1 MMMATIS
8 PTSLQCSFQKTQ
20 RDDLA
25 CRHGDNT
32 RRMDQQP
39 QPRKEAAGVG
49 WQEHFVDKEKA
60 PFSVSVGVAVAQCLS
75 YVTIANFATLGE
87 RSCLQESALEVQ
99 RDCSI
104 ADDDNTTKN
113 GIHILG
119 ASQVNFNCTR
129 ASVKAHL
136 SRDAKVAS
144 AVLLDRLLGFLES
157 DMSDLALQVFGC
169 KESNL
174 KKLQVTWYSEPA
186 DESGQLYSEPKVNLY
201 GLGGYFRRHEDG
213 MQLTILVTLNDSF
226 EGGGTAFYVQGNED
240 DNERHG
246 SEKDPEAGMVPGSI
260 CRPPGGTAIIWGG
273 ALVHMALPVTT
284 GMRAVYVGSFSL
296 NS

>member
-1 MMMATIS
+1 MATIS
-8 PTSLQCSFQKTQ
+8 PTSLTYSFQKMQ
-20 RDDLA
+20 RDESA
-25 CRHGDNT
+25 SHHGDNT
-32 RRMDQQP
+32 RRMAHQP

-75 YVTIANFATLGE
+75 YVTIANFATLSE

-99 RDCSI
+99 RDST
-104 ADDDNTTKN
+104 AADDNTTKN

-129 ASVKAHL
+129 ASVEAHL
-136 SRDAKVAS
+136 STDAKAAS
-144 AVLLDRLLGFLES
+144 AIILDRLLGFLES
-157 DMSDLALQVFGC
+157 EMSDLALQVFGC
-169 KESNL
+169 EESNL
-174 KKLQVTWYSEPA
+174 KKLQITWYSEPA

-201 GLGGYFRRHEDG
+201 GLGGYVRRHADG

-226 EGGGTAFYVQGNED
+226 EGGGTAFYVQGKED
-240 DNERHG
+240 DDEMHG
-246 SEKDPEAGMVPGSI
+246 SEMDPEAGMVPGSI
-260 CRPPGGTAIIWGG
+260 CRPRGGTAIIWGG

-296 NS
+296 NG